1 MIDSR
6 FVLAAGTVL
15 RNHPGLEGGHV
26 RPVGET
32 ELHVV
37 KTELFLPVILVEGK
51 FGIVGRCAQIVQVL
65 GDQNPGPFVGGRFL
79 RRRFRGRLFVVQDLL
94 SWRSRASRTAWGV
107 LPQGAPGN
115 SRSAASEESPCR
127 RSRARRPRPKS
138 EPMPVISVFSCSS
151 LHTQSS
157 SQNPAPFPCRLL
169 LRPNF
174 CKRTGELTVRYA
186 CFLCNPCSPTL

>member
-1 MIDSR
+1 MRLRIQIFRRGGVSGPIQPMGAGLFFIQGAARQPAAYEVIDSR

-51 FGIVGRCAQIVQVL
+51 LGIVGRCAQIVQVL

-79 RRRFRGRLFVVQDLL
+79 RRRFRGRLIVSTRFQKKFY
-94 SWRSRASRTAWGV
+94 SRTKARSINMFRSFGICTMRKLPTDPLCHFRTKIDMIRQEKSQPADWLFI
-107 LPQGAPGN
+107 LPQRGHRI
-115 SRSAASEESPCR
+115 SR
-127 RSRARRPRPKS
+127 
-138 EPMPVISVFSCSS
+138 
-151 LHTQSS
+151 
-157 SQNPAPFPCRLL
+157 
-169 LRPNF
+169 
-174 CKRTGELTVRYA
+174 
-186 CFLCNPCSPTL
+186 

>member
-1 MIDSR
+1 MGAGLFFIQGAARQPAAYEVIDSR

-51 FGIVGRCAQIVQVL
+51 LGIVGRCAQIVQVL

-79 RRRFRGRLFVVQDLL
+79 RRRFRGRLFVVQDLAVL
-94 SWRSRASRTAWGV
+94 EIQSVQDGLGRA
-107 LPQGAPGN
+107 AP
-115 SRSAASEESPCR
+115 RSAGKFQKRRIGRVALPGAAGRGDQGQNQNPCR
-127 RSRARRPRPKS
+127 
-138 EPMPVISVFSCSS
+138 
-151 LHTQSS
+151 
-157 SQNPAPFPCRLL
+157 
-169 LRPNF
+169 
-174 CKRTGELTVRYA
+174 
-186 CFLCNPCSPTL
+186 